1 MSGKVCSVCGR
12 LLSPGEVRLN
22 ERRMGSGL
30 KKTRYL
36 CAKCRQRDYNA
47 YVSSMKKL
55 IYKK

>member
-22 ERRMGSGL
+22 ERRVGSGL

-36 CAKCRQRDYNA
+36 CSKCRQRDYNA
-47 YVSSMKKL
+47 YLNSMKKL
-55 IYKK
+55 IDRK

>member
-1 MSGKVCSVCGR
+1 MSGKVCSVCGK
-12 LLSPGEVRLN
+12 LLSLGEVRLN

-47 YVSSMKKL
+47 YLSSMKKL
-55 IYKK
+55 IDRK

>member
-1 MSGKVCSVCGR
+1 M
-12 LLSPGEVRLN
+12 N

-47 YVSSMKKL
+47 YLSSMKKL
-55 IYKK
+55 IDRK